1 MPENSKLQPAKLG
14 KNFDPVD
21 HSNRNFF
28 FSLILS
34 VLLHWLIYFL
44 FEHREDF
51 FPSKPKLVKLNPEN
65 LLVLKRGHSQDPNKN
80 TQGAPKPTLAGPQ
93 KPPTPPTPPI
103 PPTPPKPIEKP
114 KPEPKPEPKPKPKP
128 KPEPKKPNHK
138 HKALKKVE
146 KVEEKKIVE
155 EKKEEKKIVE
165 QKVEQKVE
173 HKKVEEKKPVK
184 KEFDPN
190 QLSFL
195 PKEVAPPRQENN
207 KGLDNQTRRDIDEL
221 YGEEFGDLGTAEKDF
236 IRNNLR
242 DIGRITQKYLEYPQ
256 VAAYLGQDGTN
267 AVEFY
272 LHPNGDISDLKII
285 IGSEY
290 KMLDDNTLKT
300 IQIAYKDYP
309 RPKTKTLIRIRVR
322 YYLGGN

>member
-44 FEHREDF
+44 FEHRGDF
-51 FPSKPKLVKLNPEN
+51 FPSKPKLVKVDPKN
-65 LLVLKRGHSQDPNKN
+65 LLILKRGHSQDPSKN

-103 PPTPPKPIEKP
+103 PPTPPKPIEK
-114 KPEPKPEPKPKPKP
+114 PKPKPKP

-165 QKVEQKVE
+165 QKVEQK
-173 HKKVEEKKPVK
+173 KIEEKKPVK

-236 IRNNLR
+236 IRNNLK

>member
-1 MPENSKLQPAKLG
+1 MPETSKTQDQLG
-14 KNFDPVD
+14 RNFDPID
-21 HSNRNFF
+21 HSDRNFF

-65 LLVLKRGHSQDPNKN
+65 LLVLKRGHSQDPSKN

-114 KPEPKPEPKPKPKP
+114 KPKPKP

-146 KVEEKKIVE
+146 KVEEKKVVE

>member
-1 MPENSKLQPAKLG
+1 MLENSKLQPAKLG

-44 FEHREDF
+44 FEHRGDF
-51 FPSKPKLVKLNPEN
+51 FPSKPKLVKVDPKN
-65 LLVLKRGHSQDPNKN
+65 LLILKRGHSQDPSKN

-93 KPPTPPTPPI
+93 KPPTPPIPPTPPT
-103 PPTPPKPIEKP
+103 PPTPPKPIEK
-114 KPEPKPEPKPKPKP
+114 PKPKPKP

-165 QKVEQKVE
+165 QKVEQ
-173 HKKVEEKKPVK
+173 KKVEEKKPVK

-236 IRNNLR
+236 IRNNLK

>member
-1 MPENSKLQPAKLG
+1 MLENSKLQPAKLG

-44 FEHREDF
+44 FEHSEDF
-51 FPSKPKLVKLNPEN
+51 FPSKPKLVKVNPEN
-65 LLVLKRGHSQDPNKN
+65 LLVLKRGHSQDPSKN
-80 TQGAPKPTLAGPQ
+80 TPGAPKPTLAGPQ
-93 KPPTPPTPPI
+93 KPPTPPTPP
-103 PPTPPKPIEKP
+103 TPPKPIEK
-114 KPEPKPEPKPKPKP
+114 PKPKPKP

-146 KVEEKKIVE
+146 EKKVVE

-165 QKVEQKVE
+165 QKVEQK
-173 HKKVEEKKPVK
+173 KIEEKKPVK

>member
-51 FPSKPKLVKLNPEN
+51 FPSKPKLVKVDPKN
-65 LLVLKRGHSQDPNKN
+65 LLILKRGHSQDPSKN

-114 KPEPKPEPKPKPKP
+114 KPEPKPKP

-146 KVEEKKIVE
+146 KVEEKKVVE

-165 QKVEQKVE
+165 QKVEQ
-173 HKKVEEKKPVK
+173 KKVEEKKPVK

-195 PKEVAPPRQENN
+195 PKEVAPPRKENN

-272 LHPNGDISDLKII
+272 LHPNGDITDLKII

>member
-1 MPENSKLQPAKLG
+1 MLENSKLQPAKLG
-14 KNFDPVD
+14 KNFDPMD

-44 FEHREDF
+44 FEHRGDF
-51 FPSKPKLVKLNPEN
+51 FPSKPKLVKVDPEN
-65 LLVLKRGHSQDPNKN
+65 LLILKRGHSQDPSKN
-80 TQGAPKPTLAGPQ
+80 TPGAPKPTLAGPQ
-93 KPPTPPTPPI
+93 KPPTPPTPP
-103 PPTPPKPIEKP
+103 TPPKPIEK
-114 KPEPKPEPKPKPKP
+114 PKPKPKP

-146 KVEEKKIVE
+146 EKKVVE

-165 QKVEQKVE
+165 QKVEQK
-173 HKKVEEKKPVK
+173 KIEEKKPVK

>member
-1 MPENSKLQPAKLG
+1 MLENSKLQPTKLG

-44 FEHREDF
+44 FEHRGDF
-51 FPSKPKLVKLNPEN
+51 FPSKPKLVKVDPEN
-65 LLVLKRGHSQDPNKN
+65 LLILKRGHSQDPSKN
-80 TQGAPKPTLAGPQ
+80 TPGAPKPTLAGPQ
-93 KPPTPPTPPI
+93 KPPTPPI
-103 PPTPPKPIEKP
+103 PPTPPKPIE
-114 KPEPKPEPKPKPKP
+114 KPKPKP

-146 KVEEKKIVE
+146 KVEEKKVVE

-165 QKVEQKVE
+165 QKVEQK
-173 HKKVEEKKPVK
+173 KIEEKKPVK

>member
-114 KPEPKPEPKPKPKP
+114 KPEPKPKPK
-128 KPEPKKPNHK
+128 PKKPNHK

-146 KVEEKKIVE
+146 KVEEKKVVE

-165 QKVEQKVE
+165 QKVEQK
-173 HKKVEEKKPVK
+173 KIEEKKPVK

>member
-44 FEHREDF
+44 FEHRGDF
-51 FPSKPKLVKLNPEN
+51 FPSKPKLVKLDPKN
-65 LLVLKRGHSQDPNKN
+65 LLVLKRGHSQDPSKN

-103 PPTPPKPIEKP
+103 PPTPPKPIEK
-114 KPEPKPEPKPKPKP
+114 PKPKPKP

-165 QKVEQKVE
+165 QKVEQK
-173 HKKVEEKKPVK
+173 KIEEKKPVK

>member
-28 FSLILS
+28 FSLVLS

-44 FEHREDF
+44 FEHRGDF

-65 LLVLKRGHSQDPNKN
+65 LLVLKRGHSQDPSKN

-114 KPEPKPEPKPKPKP
+114 KPKPEPKPKP

-165 QKVEQKVE
+165 QKVEQK
-173 HKKVEEKKPVK
+173 KIEEKKPVK

>member
-1 MPENSKLQPAKLG
+1 MLENSKLQPAKLG

-80 TQGAPKPTLAGPQ
+80 TQGAPKPTLTGPQ

-103 PPTPPKPIEKP
+103 PPTPPKPIEK
-114 KPEPKPEPKPKPKP
+114 PKPEPKPKPKP

-146 KVEEKKIVE
+146 KVEEKKVVE
-155 EKKEEKKIVE
+155 KKKEEKVVE
-165 QKVEQKVE
+165 QKVEQK
-173 HKKVEEKKPVK
+173 KIEEKKPVK

>member
-1 MPENSKLQPAKLG
+1 MLENSKLQPAKLG

-44 FEHREDF
+44 FEHRGDF
-51 FPSKPKLVKLNPEN
+51 FPSKPKLVKVDPEN
-65 LLVLKRGHSQDPNKN
+65 LLILKRGHSQDPSKN

-93 KPPTPPTPPI
+93 KPPTPPTPP
-103 PPTPPKPIEKP
+103 TPPKPIEK
-114 KPEPKPEPKPKPKP
+114 PKPKPKP

-146 KVEEKKIVE
+146 KVEEKKVVE

-165 QKVEQKVE
+165 QKVEQK
-173 HKKVEEKKPVK
+173 KIEEKKPVK

>member
-44 FEHREDF
+44 FEHRGDF
-51 FPSKPKLVKLNPEN
+51 FPSKPKLVKVDPKN
-65 LLVLKRGHSQDPNKN
+65 LLILKRGHSQDPSKN

-103 PPTPPKPIEKP
+103 PPTPPTPPKPIEK
-114 KPEPKPEPKPKPKP
+114 PKPKPKP

-165 QKVEQKVE
+165 QKVEQK
-173 HKKVEEKKPVK
+173 KIEEKKPVK

-236 IRNNLR
+236 IRNNLK

>member
-1 MPENSKLQPAKLG
+1 MLENSKLQPAKLG

-114 KPEPKPEPKPKPKP
+114 KPKPKP

-146 KVEEKKIVE
+146 KVEEKKVVE

-165 QKVEQKVE
+165 QKVEQK
-173 HKKVEEKKPVK
+173 KIEEKKPVK

>member
-114 KPEPKPEPKPKPKP
+114 KPEPKPKP
-128 KPEPKKPNHK
+128 KPEPKKPDHK

-146 KVEEKKIVE
+146 KV
-155 EKKEEKKIVE
+155 EEKKIVE

-272 LHPNGDISDLKII
+272 LHPNGDITDLKII

>member
-44 FEHREDF
+44 FEHRGDF

-65 LLVLKRGHSQDPNKN
+65 LLVLKRGHSQDPSKN

-114 KPEPKPEPKPKPKP
+114 KPKPEPKPKP

-146 KVEEKKIVE
+146 KVEEKKVVE

-272 LHPNGDISDLKII
+272 LHPNGDITDLKII

>member
-103 PPTPPKPIEKP
+103 PPTPPTPPKPIEK
-114 KPEPKPEPKPKPKP
+114 PKPKPKP

-146 KVEEKKIVE
+146 KVEEKKVVE

-165 QKVEQKVE
+165 QKVEQK
-173 HKKVEEKKPVK
+173 KIEEKKPVK

>member
-1 MPENSKLQPAKLG
+1 MLENSKLQPAKLG
-14 KNFDPVD
+14 KNFDHVD

-44 FEHREDF
+44 FEHRGDF
-51 FPSKPKLVKLNPEN
+51 FPSKPKLVKVDPEN
-65 LLVLKRGHSQDPNKN
+65 LLILKRGHSQDPSKN
-80 TQGAPKPTLAGPQ
+80 TPGAPKPTLAGPQ
-93 KPPTPPTPPI
+93 KPPTPPTPP
-103 PPTPPKPIEKP
+103 TPPKPIEK
-114 KPEPKPEPKPKPKP
+114 PKPKPKP

-146 KVEEKKIVE
+146 KVEEKKVVE

-165 QKVEQKVE
+165 QKVEQK
-173 HKKVEEKKPVK
+173 KIEEKKPIK

>member
-1 MPENSKLQPAKLG
+1 MPENSKLQPTKLG

-65 LLVLKRGHSQDPNKN
+65 LLVLKRGHSQDPSKN
-80 TQGAPKPTLAGPQ
+80 TPGAPKPTLAGPQ
-93 KPPTPPTPPI
+93 KPPTPPTPP
-103 PPTPPKPIEKP
+103 TPPKPIEKP
-114 KPEPKPEPKPKPKP
+114 KPEPKPKP

-146 KVEEKKIVE
+146 KVEEKKV
-155 EKKEEKKIVE
+155 VE
-165 QKVEQKVE
+165 QKVEQK
-173 HKKVEEKKPVK
+173 KIEEKKPVK

-195 PKEVAPPRQENN
+195 PKEVAPPRKENN

-272 LHPNGDISDLKII
+272 LHPNGDITDLKII

>member
-1 MPENSKLQPAKLG
+1 MLENSKLQPAKLG

-51 FPSKPKLVKLNPEN
+51 FPSKPKLVKVDPEN
-65 LLVLKRGHSQDPNKN
+65 LLILKRGHSQDPSKN
-80 TQGAPKPTLAGPQ
+80 TPGAPKPTLAGPQ
-93 KPPTPPTPPI
+93 KPPTPPTPP
-103 PPTPPKPIEKP
+103 KPIEK
-114 KPEPKPEPKPKPKP
+114 PKPKPKP

-146 KVEEKKIVE
+146 KVEEKKVVE
-155 EKKEEKKIVE
+155 EKKEEKVVE
-165 QKVEQKVE
+165 QKVEQK
-173 HKKVEEKKPVK
+173 KIEEKKPVK

>member
-1 MPENSKLQPAKLG
+1 MLENSKLQPAKLG

-65 LLVLKRGHSQDPNKN
+65 LLVLKRGHSQDPSKN

-128 KPEPKKPNHK
+128 KKPNHK

-146 KVEEKKIVE
+146 KVEEKKVVE

-165 QKVEQKVE
+165 QKVEQK
-173 HKKVEEKKPVK
+173 KIEEKKPVK

>member
-44 FEHREDF
+44 FEHRGDF
-51 FPSKPKLVKLNPEN
+51 FPSKPKLVKVDPKN
-65 LLVLKRGHSQDPNKN
+65 LLILKRGHSQDPSKN

-114 KPEPKPEPKPKPKP
+114 KPKPKP

-146 KVEEKKIVE
+146 KVEEKKVVE

-165 QKVEQKVE
+165 QKVEQK
-173 HKKVEEKKPVK
+173 KIEEKKPVK

-236 IRNNLR
+236 IRNNLK

>member
-1 MPENSKLQPAKLG
+1 MLENSKLQPAKLG

-44 FEHREDF
+44 FEHRGDF
-51 FPSKPKLVKLNPEN
+51 FPSKPKLVKVDPEN
-65 LLVLKRGHSQDPNKN
+65 LLILKRGHSQDPSKN

-93 KPPTPPTPPI
+93 KPPTPPIPPTPPT
-103 PPTPPKPIEKP
+103 PPTPPKPIEK
-114 KPEPKPEPKPKPKP
+114 PKPKPKP

-146 KVEEKKIVE
+146 KVEEKKVEE

-165 QKVEQKVE
+165 QKVEQK
-173 HKKVEEKKPVK
+173 KIEEKKPVK

>member
-1 MPENSKLQPAKLG
+1 MLENSKLQPAKLG

-44 FEHREDF
+44 FEHRGDF
-51 FPSKPKLVKLNPEN
+51 FPSKPKLVKVDPEN
-65 LLVLKRGHSQDPNKN
+65 LLILKRGHSQDPSKN
-80 TQGAPKPTLAGPQ
+80 TTGAPKPTLAGPQ
-93 KPPTPPTPPI
+93 KPPTPPTPP
-103 PPTPPKPIEKP
+103 TPPKPIEK
-114 KPEPKPEPKPKPKP
+114 PKPKPKP

-146 KVEEKKIVE
+146 KVEEKKVVE

-165 QKVEQKVE
+165 QKVEQK
-173 HKKVEEKKPVK
+173 KIEEKKPVK

>member
-1 MPENSKLQPAKLG
+1 MPETSKTQDQLG
-14 KNFDPVD
+14 RNFDPID
-21 HSNRNFF
+21 HSDRNFF

-34 VLLHWLIYFL
+34 ILLHLLIYFL
-44 FEHREDF
+44 YEYRESL
-51 FPSKPKLVKLNPEN
+51 FPSKPKLVKVDPKN
-65 LLVLKRGHSQDPNKN
+65 LLILKRGHSQDPSKN

-114 KPEPKPEPKPKPKP
+114 KPKPKP

-146 KVEEKKIVE
+146 KVEEKKVVE

>member
-1 MPENSKLQPAKLG
+1 MLENSKLQPAKLG

-44 FEHREDF
+44 FEHRGDF

-65 LLVLKRGHSQDPNKN
+65 LLVLKRGHSQDSSKN
-80 TQGAPKPTLAGPQ
+80 TPGAPKPTLAGPQ
-93 KPPTPPTPPI
+93 KPPTPPTPPTP
-103 PPTPPKPIEKP
+103 PPTPPKPIEK
-114 KPEPKPEPKPKPKP
+114 PKPEPKPKPKP

-146 KVEEKKIVE
+146 KVEEKKVVE

-165 QKVEQKVE
+165 QKVEQK
-173 HKKVEEKKPVK
+173 KIEEKKPVK

>member
-114 KPEPKPEPKPKPKP
+114 KPEPKPKPKP

-155 EKKEEKKIVE
+155 E
-165 QKVEQKVE
+165 KVEQKVE

>member
-44 FEHREDF
+44 FEHRENF
-51 FPSKPKLVKLNPEN
+51 FPSKPKLVKVDPEN
-65 LLVLKRGHSQDPNKN
+65 LLILKRGHSQDPSKN
-80 TQGAPKPTLAGPQ
+80 TQGAPKPTLASPQ
-93 KPPTPPTPPI
+93 KPPTPPTPP
-103 PPTPPKPIEKP
+103 TPPKPIEK
-114 KPEPKPEPKPKPKP
+114 PKPEPKPKPKP

-146 KVEEKKIVE
+146 KVEEKKVVE

-165 QKVEQKVE
+165 QKVEQK
-173 HKKVEEKKPVK
+173 KIEEKKPVK

>member
-1 MPENSKLQPAKLG
+1 MLENSKLQPAKLG

-114 KPEPKPEPKPKPKP
+114 KPKPKP
-128 KPEPKKPNHK
+128 KPEPKKPDHK

-146 KVEEKKIVE
+146 KVEEKKVVE

-165 QKVEQKVE
+165 EKVEQKVE

>member
-1 MPENSKLQPAKLG
+1 
-14 KNFDPVD
+14 
-21 HSNRNFF
+21 
-28 FSLILS
+28 
-34 VLLHWLIYFL
+34 
-44 FEHREDF
+44 
-51 FPSKPKLVKLNPEN
+51 
-65 LLVLKRGHSQDPNKN
+65 
-80 TQGAPKPTLAGPQ
+80 
-93 KPPTPPTPPI
+93 PPTPPT

-114 KPEPKPEPKPKPKP
+114 KPNPKP

-146 KVEEKKIVE
+146 EKKVVE

-165 QKVEQKVE
+165 QKVEQK
-173 HKKVEEKKPVK
+173 KIEEKKPVK

-195 PKEVAPPRQENN
+195 PKEVVPPRQENN

>member
-1 MPENSKLQPAKLG
+1 MLENSKLQPAKLG

-65 LLVLKRGHSQDPNKN
+65 LLVLKRGHSQDPSKN

-93 KPPTPPTPPI
+93 KPPTPPTPP
-103 PPTPPKPIEKP
+103 TPPKPIEKP
-114 KPEPKPEPKPKPKP
+114 KPEPKPKPKP
-128 KPEPKKPNHK
+128 KPETKKPNHK

-146 KVEEKKIVE
+146 KVEEKKVVE

-165 QKVEQKVE
+165 QKVEQK
-173 HKKVEEKKPVK
+173 KIEEKKPVK

>member
-1 MPENSKLQPAKLG
+1 MLENSKLQPAKLG

-44 FEHREDF
+44 FEHRGDF
-51 FPSKPKLVKLNPEN
+51 FPSKPKLVKVDPKN
-65 LLVLKRGHSQDPNKN
+65 LLILKRGHSQDPSKN

-93 KPPTPPTPPI
+93 KPPTPPIPPTPPT
-103 PPTPPKPIEKP
+103 PPTPPKPIEK
-114 KPEPKPEPKPKPKP
+114 PKPKPKP

-165 QKVEQKVE
+165 QKVEQK
-173 HKKVEEKKPVK
+173 KIEEKKPVK

>member
-114 KPEPKPEPKPKPKP
+114 KPKPKP

-146 KVEEKKIVE
+146 KVEEKKVVE

-165 QKVEQKVE
+165 QKVEQK
-173 HKKVEEKKPVK
+173 KIEEKKPVK